1 MIRFRRRPF
10 VDLVER
16 QLRLFAGEQVGLFH
30 DCDAALRAYNAA
42 PAEEAEERYGDF
54 LDLVATGQDL
64 LEEVRDTYAESLSD
78 PAVEEYREVFNERA
92 RKRFPRF
99 ALELT

>member
-1 MIRFRRRPF
+1 MSRFRRRPF

-16 QLRLFAGEQVGLFH
+16 QLRLFAEEHAGLSH

-42 PAEEAEERYGDF
+42 PADQSEERYGDF
-54 LDLVATGQDL
+54 LDVVDTGKDL
-64 LEEVRDTYAESLSD
+64 LEEIRDTYAQTLSE
-78 PAVEEYREVFNERA
+78 AAATEYCRAFNELA

-99 ALELT
+99 ALELE